1 MFRSDLLQDKVVVVT
16 GGGTG
21 LGKSMATRFG
31 ELGAKL
37 VLTSRS
43 LDHLEPA
50 ADEMRQKFGKTGA
63 SAIAIACDIR
73 QPESVDAMVQKAVAE
88 FGKVD
93 ILINNAAGNF
103 LAQTEKLS
111 PNAFRTVIDIVLQ
124 GTFNATLA
132 CGKQMIAQG
141 TGGSILS
148 IVTTYA
154 WTGSAYVI
162 PSAAAK
168 AGVLAMMRSLA
179 VEWAHHKIRA
189 NAIAPGPF
197 PTEGAWARL
206 VPPGL
211 EGAVAGLTQKKIPA
225 GRYGK
230 HEELANLA
238 AYLLADESAY
248 ITGECVVI
256 DGGEW
261 LMGGEFNGMTT
272 FDQTALGQM
281 FDAMKPKKR

>member
-1 MFRSDLLQDKVVVVT
+1 MFRTDLLKDKVVVVT

-21 LGKSMATRFG
+21 LGKSMALRFA

-43 LDHLEPA
+43 PEHINGA
-50 ADEMRQKFGKTGA
+50 ADEIRKKGGA
-63 SAIAIACDIR
+63 AEAIPCDVR
-73 QPESVDAMVQKAVAE
+73 KPETVEAMVETAVAKL
-88 FGKVD
+88 GKID

-111 PNAFRTVIDIVLQ
+111 PNAFRTVVDIVLA
-124 GTFNATLA
+124 GSFHCTLA
-132 CGKQMIAQG
+132 CGKQMIKQG

-154 WTGSAYVI
+154 WTGSAYVV
-162 PSAAAK
+162 PSACAK
-168 AGVLAMMRSLA
+168 AGVLAMTRSLA
-179 VEWAHHKIRA
+179 VEWARHKIRC

-206 VPPGL
+206 VPPGM
-211 EGAVAGLTQKKIPA
+211 GDMSTQFIGKKIPA
-225 GRYGK
+225 GRVGEH
-230 HEELANLA
+230 HELTNLA
-238 AYLLADESAY
+238 SYLLADESAY

-261 LMGGEFNGMTT
+261 LMGGEFNGFTN
-272 FDQTALGQM
+272 FDQAALGQM
-281 FDAMKPKKR
+281 FDAMKPRK

>member
-1 MFRSDLLQDKVVVVT
+1 MFRSDLLKDKVIVVT

-21 LGKSMATRFG
+21 LGKSMATRFA

-43 LDHLEPA
+43 MEHLESAA
-50 ADEMRQKFGKTGA
+50 ADLRQKGA
-63 SAIAIACDIR
+63 EALAIPCDVR
-73 QPESVDAMVQKAVAE
+73 QPESVEAMVKSAVDKL
-88 FGKVD
+88 GKIDV
-93 ILINNAAGNF
+93 LVNNAAGNF

-111 PNAFRTVIDIVLQ
+111 PNAFRTVVDIVLQ
-124 GTFNATLA
+124 GTFNATLF
-132 CGKQMIAQG
+132 CGRQMIEQG

-211 EGAVAGLTQKKIPA
+211 EEAAAGLTQKKIPA
-225 GRYGK
+225 GRYGR
-230 HEELANLA
+230 HDELTNLA

-261 LMGGEFNGMTT
+261 LMGGEFNGLSS

-281 FDAMKPKKR
+281 FDAMKPRKK